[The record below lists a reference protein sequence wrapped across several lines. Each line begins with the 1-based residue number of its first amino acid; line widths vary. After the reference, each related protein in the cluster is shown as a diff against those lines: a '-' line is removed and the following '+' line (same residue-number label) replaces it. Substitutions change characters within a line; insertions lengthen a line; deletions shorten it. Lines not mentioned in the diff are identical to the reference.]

1 MVKIKII
8 LIILLLDFIF
18 SDPPVIPNECSSL
31 GNNNPL
37 KAMDCK
43 VFKFENNKQWCC
55 YFTVTN
61 TTSFVDED
69 TMTTE
74 YIKSKGTACVVLN
87 SITSKEK
94 SKKLEEI
101 QKNIT
106 GDRML
111 IQCNCDYIIFNKIL
125 FLFFIILFLF

>member
-8 LIILLLDFIF
+8 LIILLLNLIL
-18 SDPPVIPNECSSL
+18 SDTPVIPNECSSL

-37 KAMDCK
+37 NSMDCK
-43 VFKFENNKQWCC
+43 IFKFENNKKWCC

-94 SKKLEEI
+94 SEKLKEI
-101 QKNIT
+101 QKKIA

-111 IQCNCDYIIFNKIL
+111 IQCNCYYVNFKKIL
-125 FLFFIILFLF
+125 FLMFIILF